1 MLALC
6 FCLLGN
12 GCSKGITRATAAT
25 VFFVRGNVVFGNAE
39 RNDFQ
44 PVTSKSKIHV
54 GDTVRTAEGA
64 SINLAL
70 IPGAFVQLSGN
81 SEIKI
86 EDLRLTK
93 DGNET
98 AGGVLDRRAQI
109 RLNRGRIVSLF
120 SRSDRSGSHF
130 DVTTSQVTFAPD
142 SDCLF
147 SVWTDG
153 TTTRAACG
161 RGEVST
167 SADAQ
172 PPVKNC
178 CWLFLSMANSVQ
190 GTNRRNCRCGCAD
203 GHQNGTRRRTGVAGS
218 SGRLAK
224 PPRILSILSVA
235 EIGRSGDL

>member
-1 MLALC
+1 MRFVSFSSVVALC
-6 FCLLGN
+6 FCLSGN

-44 PVTSKSKIHV
+44 PVTSKTKIHA
-54 GDTVRTAEGA
+54 GNTVRTSAGA

-86 EDLRLTK
+86 EDIRLTK
-93 DGNET
+93 DGNEM

-153 TTTRAACG
+153 TTTRATCG
-161 RGEVST
+161 RGEVNA

-172 PPVKNC
+172 PPVKIAAGYFSQ
-178 CWLFLSMANSVQ
+178 WPTAANEPVAATAEGGAQMDLRTSLEAEKELLDQ
-190 GTNRRNCRCGCAD
+190 ATGWQNRR
-203 GHQNGTRRRTGVAGS
+203 VF
-218 SGRLAK
+218 
-224 PPRILSILSVA
+224 
-235 EIGRSGDL
+235 

>member
-1 MLALC
+1 MRFAFFSSVLALC

-44 PVTSKSKIHV
+44 PVTPKSKIHA
-54 GDTVRTAEGA
+54 GDVVRTSDGA

-86 EDLRLTK
+86 EDLRITK

-98 AGGVLDRRAQI
+98 AEGVLDRRALI
-109 RLNRGRIVSLF
+109 RLHRGRIVSLF
-120 SRSDRSGSHF
+120 SHSDRSASEF
-130 DVTTSQVTFAPD
+130 SVTTGQVLLRPD

-153 TTTRAACG
+153 TTSRATCG
-161 RGEVST
+161 RGEVNA

-172 PPVKNC
+172 PPLKIAAGYFSQWPTASKKPIAATTNASAQMDIKTALDVEPELLDQAAG
-178 CWLFLSMANSVQ
+178 WQ
-190 GTNRRNCRCGCAD
+190 NRR
-203 GHQNGTRRRTGVAGS
+203 VF
-218 SGRLAK
+218 
-224 PPRILSILSVA
+224 
-235 EIGRSGDL
+235 

>member
-1 MLALC
+1 MRFASFSSVLALC
-6 FCLLGN
+6 VCLLGN

-25 VFFVRGNVVFGNAE
+25 VFFVRGNVVFGNAK

-44 PVTSKSKIHV
+44 PVTSKSKIHA
-54 GDTVRTAEGA
+54 GDTVRTSDGT
-64 SINLAL
+64 SINLGL

-86 EDLRLTK
+86 EDLKLTK

-98 AGGVLDRRAQI
+98 AGGMLDRRAWI

-120 SRSDRSGSHF
+120 SQSDKNASEF
-130 DVTTSQVTFAPD
+130 AVTTGQVTLRPD

-153 TTTRAACG
+153 TTTRATCG
-161 RGEVST
+161 RGEVSA

-172 PPVKNC
+172 PSVKIAAGYFSQ
-178 CWLFLSMANSVQ
+178 WPTASKEPIAAIADASAQMDIKTALDVEPELLDQAAGWRNSHVF
-190 GTNRRNCRCGCAD
+190 
-203 GHQNGTRRRTGVAGS
+203 
-218 SGRLAK
+218 
-224 PPRILSILSVA
+224 
-235 EIGRSGDL
+235 

>member
-1 MLALC
+1 MRFASFGSVLALC
-6 FCLLGN
+6 FCLLAN

-25 VFFVRGNVVFGNAE
+25 VFFVRGKVVFGNAE
-39 RNDFQ
+39 RNDLQ
-44 PVTSKSKIHV
+44 PVTSKSKIHA
-54 GDTVRTAEGA
+54 GDIVRTSDGT

-98 AGGVLDRRAQI
+98 TGGMLDRRAWI

-120 SRSDRSGSHF
+120 SQSDKNASEFR
-130 DVTTSQVTFAPD
+130 VTTGQVTLRPD

-153 TTTRAACG
+153 TTTRATCG
-161 RGEVST
+161 RGEVSA
-167 SADAQ
+167 SAEAQ
-172 PPVKNC
+172 PPVKIAAGYFSQ
-178 CWLFLSMANSVQ
+178 WPTASKEPIAATADARAQMDIKTALDVEPELLDQAA
-190 GTNRRNCRCGCAD
+190 GWRNRR
-203 GHQNGTRRRTGVAGS
+203 VF
-218 SGRLAK
+218 
-224 PPRILSILSVA
+224 
-235 EIGRSGDL
+235 

>member
-1 MLALC
+1 MRFAFFSGVRALC

-25 VFFVRGNVVFGNAE
+25 VFFVRGNVVFSNAE

-44 PVTSKSKIHV
+44 PVTSKSKIHAGNV
-54 GDTVRTAEGA
+54 VRTSDGP

-98 AGGVLDRRAQI
+98 AEGVLDRRAWI

-120 SRSDRSGSHF
+120 SHSDRSASEF
-130 DVTTSQVTFAPD
+130 SVTTGQVLLRPD
-142 SDCLF
+142 SDGLF

-153 TTTRAACG
+153 TTSRAACG
-161 RGEVST
+161 RGEVIA
-167 SADAQ
+167 SADAH
-172 PPVKNC
+172 PP
-178 CWLFLSMANSVQ
+178 
-190 GTNRRNCRCGCAD
+190 R
-203 GHQNGTRRRTGVAGS
+203 
-218 SGRLAK
+218 RLAAGYFSQWPTVSK
-224 PPRILSILSVA
+224 EPSAAPANARAQMDTKTALNPQLELPHPA
-235 EIGRSGDL
+235 DDR

>member
-1 MLALC
+1 MRLASFSSAFALC
-6 FCLLGN
+6 VCLLGN
-12 GCSKGITRATAAT
+12 GCSKGITRSTVAT
-25 VFFVRGNVVFGNAE
+25 VLFVRGNVVFGDAE
-39 RNDFQ
+39 RNAFQ
-44 PVTSKSKIHV
+44 PITSKSKIRV
-54 GDTVRTAEGA
+54 GDTVRTADGA

-98 AGGVLDRRAQI
+98 AGGVLDRHAQI
-109 RLNRGRIVSLF
+109 RFTRGRIVSLF
-120 SRSDRSGSHF
+120 GRSDRSGSHF
-130 DVTTSQVTFAPD
+130 DVTTSQVTFAPH

-161 RGEVST
+161 RGEVSA

-172 PPVKNC
+172 PPVKIAAGYFSQ
-178 CWLFLSMANSVQ
+178 WPTASKEPTAAIADASAQMDIKTALDVEPELLDQAAGWQ
-190 GTNRRNCRCGCAD
+190 NRR
-203 GHQNGTRRRTGVAGS
+203 VF
-218 SGRLAK
+218 
-224 PPRILSILSVA
+224 
-235 EIGRSGDL
+235 

>member
-1 MLALC
+1 MRFVSVSSVLALC

-44 PVTSKSKIHV
+44 PVTSKSKIHA
-54 GDTVRTAEGA
+54 GDTVRTSDGA

-70 IPGAFVQLSGN
+70 IPGAFVQLFGN

-98 AGGVLDRRAQI
+98 AGGVLDRRAWI
-109 RLNRGRIVSLF
+109 RLNRGRIVCSF
-120 SRSDRSGSHF
+120 RQSKKTASEFGI
-130 DVTTSQVTFAPD
+130 TTGQMTLRPD

-153 TTTRAACG
+153 KTSRATCG
-161 RGEVST
+161 RGEVSASANAQPPLKIAAGYFSQWPT
-167 SADAQ
+167 ASKEPIAASADARAQ
-172 PPVKNC
+172 MDITTALDVEPE
-178 CWLFLSMANSVQ
+178 LMDQA
-190 GTNRRNCRCGCAD
+190 
-203 GHQNGTRRRTGVAGS
+203 AGW
-218 SGRLAK
+218 
-224 PPRILSILSVA
+224 
-235 EIGRSGDL
+235 

>member
-1 MLALC
+1 MRFVSISSMVALC
-6 FCLLGN
+6 FCLFAN
-12 GCSKGITRATAAT
+12 GGSKGITRRTAAT

-44 PVTSKSKIHV
+44 PVTSKSKIHA
-54 GDTVRTAEGA
+54 GETVRTSDGA

-86 EDLRLTK
+86 EDLRVRK

-98 AGGVLDRRAQI
+98 AGGMLDRRASI

-120 SRSDRSGSHF
+120 SHSDTS
-130 DVTTSQVTFAPD
+130 VTEFHTTTGQVTLRPD
-142 SDCLF
+142 SDCLY

-153 TTTRAACG
+153 ATSRVTCG
-161 RGEVST
+161 RGEVSA

-172 PPVKNC
+172 PPLKIAAGYFSQWPTASKQPSAAITDAVAQMDIKTALDVEPELLDQAAG
-178 CWLFLSMANSVQ
+178 WQ
-190 GTNRRNCRCGCAD
+190 NRR
-203 GHQNGTRRRTGVAGS
+203 VF
-218 SGRLAK
+218 
-224 PPRILSILSVA
+224 
-235 EIGRSGDL
+235 

>member
-1 MLALC
+1 MRFASFSSVLALC
-6 FCLLGN
+6 VCLLGN

-44 PVTSKSKIHV
+44 PVTSKSKIHA
-54 GDTVRTAEGA
+54 GDTVRTSDGT
-64 SINLAL
+64 SINLGL

-98 AGGVLDRRAQI
+98 AGGMLDRRAWI

-120 SRSDRSGSHF
+120 SQSDKNVSEF
-130 DVTTSQVTFAPD
+130 AVTTGQVTLRPD

-153 TTTRAACG
+153 TTTRATCG
-161 RGEVST
+161 RGEVSA

-172 PPVKNC
+172 PSVKIAAGYFSQ
-178 CWLFLSMANSVQ
+178 WPTASKEPMAAIADASAQMDIKTALDVEPELLDQ
-190 GTNRRNCRCGCAD
+190 AAGWRNR
-203 GHQNGTRRRTGVAGS
+203 HVF
-218 SGRLAK
+218 
-224 PPRILSILSVA
+224 
-235 EIGRSGDL
+235 